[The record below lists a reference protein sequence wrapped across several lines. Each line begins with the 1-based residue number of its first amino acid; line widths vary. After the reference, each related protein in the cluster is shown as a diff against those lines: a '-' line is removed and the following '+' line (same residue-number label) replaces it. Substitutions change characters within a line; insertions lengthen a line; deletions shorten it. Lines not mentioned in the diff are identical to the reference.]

1 MRDRVLIKVRHSPSI
16 PVGLI
21 NVHFEKAIEDI
32 DLTQLKVE
40 VDFKQGKSLLFM
52 PQWPKVIEK
61 EKVLFIP
68 K

>member
-1 MRDRVLIKVRHSPSI
+1 MRDTILIQIRHSAPT

-21 NVHFEKAIEDI
+21 NVHFENAREDI
-32 DLTQLKVE
+32 DLTDLKV
-40 VDFKQGKSLLFM
+40 DFNSINRKSLLYM
-52 PQWPKVIEK
+52 HHWPDVVEK